1 MRCVFIEKVVVVGML
16 SLFVRD
22 YRPVLVRSMGRE
34 VLLVVGR
41 CYSSRGCV

>member
-1 MRCVFIEKVVVVGML
+1 MRCVFIEKFVVVGVL

-22 YRPVLVRSMGRE
+22 YRSVLVRSMGRE

-41 CYSSRGCV
+41 CYSSREGV